1 MPLASAELPHKQR
14 PGPGRAVAALLT
26 QGFSGGAGLPLRFLF
41 LTDCQKMPGKRA
53 CA

>member
-1 MPLASAELPHKQR
+1 MPLASAELPHKQ
-14 PGPGRAVAALLT
+14 RAVAALLT